1 MTDDRDQTAVELL
14 QGAIDSHVH
23 GAPDVVDR
31 LMTVAELAE
40 DAATYEMAGILLL
53 NHYSDTTPQ
62 ATIVDSL
69 VDQVQVEGGLKLNRP
84 VGGLNPDAVR
94 VALDLGAVKID
105 MPTQHA
111 ANELRAKGKDPAEGI
126 GAIEGGELRPVVHEI
141 LSMVADSPATIA
153 TGHLSGEEVEAVV
166 TAALDHGIDRPVIS
180 HPTLASIDLPVETQ
194 VHLADHG
201 AIVEYCYVNT
211 TDVLQSHFDGWEPL
225 SPSAIL
231 QQAAAVGP
239 ESAILA
245 TDFGQSRNPAPTAGL
260 RQFIADALS
269 FGFGDVEIRRMVS
282 ENPREV
288 YGFA

>member
-1 MTDDRDQTAVELL
+1 MTDDREQTAVELL

-23 GAPDVVDR
+23 GAPDIVDR
-31 LMTVAELAE
+31 LMTVVELAE
-40 DAATYEMAGILLL
+40 DAATYEMGGLLLL

-62 ATIVDSL
+62 AAIVDSL
-69 VDQVQVEGGLKLNRP
+69 FDDIQVEGGLKLNRP
-84 VGGLNPDAVR
+84 SGGLNPDAVR
-94 VALDLGAVKID
+94 IALDLGAVKFD

-111 ANELRAKGKDPAEGI
+111 ANELRAKGKDPAGGI
-126 GAIEGGELRPVVHEI
+126 SVTEDGELRPVVHDI
-141 LSMVADSPATIA
+141 LSIVADSSATIA
-153 TGHLSGEEVEAVV
+153 TGHLSSEEVEMVV

-180 HPTLASIDLPVETQ
+180 HPTLPSIDLPVETQ
-194 VHLADHG
+194 VHLADQG

-211 TDVLQSHFDGWEPL
+211 TTVLQSHFDGWEPL

-231 QQAAAVGP
+231 QQAEAVGP

-245 TDFGQSRNPAPTAGL
+245 TDFGQSRNPAPAAGL
-260 RQFIADALS
+260 LDFIADALS
-269 FGFGDVEIRRMVS
+269 FGFGDAEIRRMVS